1 MAVPIRGFGKNRRL
15 LSAVTAVPHRG
26 ISRKSRRRSTG
37 YATHAATKTATGDFR
52 EYLPE
57 RWPCLIDYFN
67 VEVAKYEATSGA
79 ENQG

>member
-1 MAVPIRGFGKNRRL
+1 M
-15 LSAVTAVPHRG
+15 
-26 ISRKSRRRSTG
+26 
-37 YATHAATKTATGDFR
+37 TATGDLR

-67 VEVAKYEATSGA
+67 VEVAKYEATPYA